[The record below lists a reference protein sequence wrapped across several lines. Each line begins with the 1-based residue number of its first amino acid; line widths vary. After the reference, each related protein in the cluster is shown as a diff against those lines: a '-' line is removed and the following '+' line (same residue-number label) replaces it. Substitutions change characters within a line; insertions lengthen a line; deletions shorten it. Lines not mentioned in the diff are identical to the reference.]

1 VAARHDQIGDENL
14 RGLAVL
20 VQHRRPHLDQPLVR
34 ARLFDPLS
42 LSLVPGFAGPI

>member
-20 VQHRRPHLDQPLVR
+20 VQQGLIKVR
-34 ARLFDPLS
+34 TTMRLFDPLS